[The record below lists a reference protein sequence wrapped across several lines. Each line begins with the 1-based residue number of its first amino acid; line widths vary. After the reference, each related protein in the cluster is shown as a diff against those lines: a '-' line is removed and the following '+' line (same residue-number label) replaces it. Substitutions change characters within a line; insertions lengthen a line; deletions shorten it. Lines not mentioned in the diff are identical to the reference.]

1 MDVELALGTIAVH
14 GGNDTTRVENVTL
27 RRLAY
32 ALGGLIVLLVA
43 GMFGFRWA
51 IGEPWLQS
59 FYRAVVSVS
68 LTGLDTVPKNDSA
81 RVVTIFMV
89 LAGISIFAYV
99 GSLIVE
105 TIARGVLTGAL
116 AERRRR
122 KQIERLSDHFII
134 CGFGRVGR
142 SAAEEF
148 RRSGAPFVV
157 VDYSEDALEHARE
170 LGVLYVEGNGTHDED
185 LAEAGIARAR
195 GLVAASDDDSD
206 NLYIALSARATKE
219 DLLIVARASSEE
231 ARRKLK
237 LAGADRIVQ
246 PYIAAGRMMA
256 NLVLKPQVTAFVDV
270 ATTAAGVDL
279 RFEEIEITGACG
291 KGGQSIRDLDIRKE
305 TGALIVALRKGDGTF
320 DTTPTPEA
328 RLDIGDVLIA
338 AGTTDELQRLE
349 NLFAPTQRVVS

>member
-1 MDVELALGTIAVH
+1 MDVELTLWPVAVH

-27 RRLAY
+27 RRLGY
-32 ALGGLIVLLVA
+32 ALSALLVLLIC

-68 LTGLDTVPKNDSA
+68 LTGLDTVPKNDRA
-81 RVVTIFMV
+81 RLITIFMV

-105 TIARGVLTGAL
+105 AIASGVLTGAV

-157 VDYSEDALEHARE
+157 VDYSDEALEHARE
-170 LGVLYVEGNGTHDED
+170 LGVPFIDGNGTHDED
-185 LAEAGIARAR
+185 LAEAGIDRAA
-195 GLVAASDDDSD
+195 GLVAASDDDAD
-206 NLYIALSARATKE
+206 NLYIALSARTTKS
-219 DLLIVARASSEE
+219 DLLIVARASNEE
-231 ARRKLK
+231 ARRKLQ
-237 LAGADRIVQ
+237 LAGADRVVQ

-270 ATTAAGVDL
+270 ATTATGADL
-279 RFEEIEITGACG
+279 RFEEIEITDACG
-291 KGGQSIRDLDIRKE
+291 KGGRSIRDLDIRRE
-305 TGALIVALRKGDGTF
+305 TGALIVALRKRDGTF

-328 RLDIGDVLIA
+328 RLDVGDVLIA

-349 NLFAPTQRVVS
+349 DLFAPKQRVAR